1 RPGRRAR
8 RAGRGRSGRGASR
21 ACAGYIAAPAP
32 GRWPLA
38 DRRCRPRPAIIDSGA
53 ASPWLAGA
61 RCTTPRTRMSIVW
74 TILIGFVAG
83 LVARAIKP
91 GDDSAGFIVTTL
103 IGIAGSLIATYVGQA
118 MGWYTAGQGA
128 GFIASVV
135 GAIVLLF
142 LYGL

>member
-1 RPGRRAR
+1 
-8 RAGRGRSGRGASR
+8 
-21 ACAGYIAAPAP
+21 
-32 GRWPLA
+32 
-38 DRRCRPRPAIIDSGA
+38 
-53 ASPWLAGA
+53 
-61 RCTTPRTRMSIVW
+61 MSIIW

-103 IGIAGSLIATYVGQA
+103 IGIAGSLIATYAGHA

-142 LYGL
+142 IFSLVKRK

>member
-1 RPGRRAR
+1 
-8 RAGRGRSGRGASR
+8 
-21 ACAGYIAAPAP
+21 
-32 GRWPLA
+32 
-38 DRRCRPRPAIIDSGA
+38 
-53 ASPWLAGA
+53 
-61 RCTTPRTRMSIVW
+61 MSIVW

-103 IGIAGSLIATYVGQA
+103 IGIAGSLIATYLGQA

-135 GAIVLLF
+135 GAIVLL
-142 LYGL
+142 LIWGLVKGK

>member
-1 RPGRRAR
+1 
-8 RAGRGRSGRGASR
+8 
-21 ACAGYIAAPAP
+21 
-32 GRWPLA
+32 
-38 DRRCRPRPAIIDSGA
+38 
-53 ASPWLAGA
+53 
-61 RCTTPRTRMSIVW
+61 MSIVW

-91 GDDSAGFIVTTL
+91 GDDSAGFIITTL
-103 IGIAGSLIATYVGQA
+103 IGIAGSLIATYLGQA

-142 LYGL
+142 IWGILKRK

>member
-1 RPGRRAR
+1 
-8 RAGRGRSGRGASR
+8 
-21 ACAGYIAAPAP
+21 
-32 GRWPLA
+32 
-38 DRRCRPRPAIIDSGA
+38 
-53 ASPWLAGA
+53 
-61 RCTTPRTRMSIVW
+61 MSIVW

-103 IGIAGSLIATYVGQA
+103 IGIAGSLIATYLGQA

-135 GAIVLLF
+135 GAIVLLVIW
-142 LYGL
+142 GLVKRK

>member
-1 RPGRRAR
+1 
-8 RAGRGRSGRGASR
+8 
-21 ACAGYIAAPAP
+21 
-32 GRWPLA
+32 
-38 DRRCRPRPAIIDSGA
+38 
-53 ASPWLAGA
+53 
-61 RCTTPRTRMSIVW
+61 MSIVW

-91 GDDSAGFIVTTL
+91 GDDSAGFIITTL
-103 IGIAGSLIATYVGQA
+103 IGIAGSLIATYLGQA

-142 LYGL
+142 LYGLVKRKS

>member
-1 RPGRRAR
+1 
-8 RAGRGRSGRGASR
+8 
-21 ACAGYIAAPAP
+21 
-32 GRWPLA
+32 
-38 DRRCRPRPAIIDSGA
+38 
-53 ASPWLAGA
+53 
-61 RCTTPRTRMSIVW
+61 MSIVW

-103 IGIAGSLIATYVGQA
+103 IGIAGSLVATYVGQA

-142 LYGL
+142 VYGLIRRR

>member
-1 RPGRRAR
+1 
-8 RAGRGRSGRGASR
+8 
-21 ACAGYIAAPAP
+21 
-32 GRWPLA
+32 
-38 DRRCRPRPAIIDSGA
+38 
-53 ASPWLAGA
+53 
-61 RCTTPRTRMSIVW
+61 MSIVW

-83 LVARAIKP
+83 LVARALKP

-103 IGIAGSLIATYVGQA
+103 IGIAGSLAATYLGQA

-142 LYGL
+142 IWGMLRKR